1 MKTITFL
8 LIIIFSNV
16 LVAQTFEVQSIYNS
30 GPDANRINIVI
41 LSDGYQASELN
52 SFIVDANSF
61 ANALFTESPYLE
73 YKNYFNVYAIKVPSN
88 QSGASHPGTATDVSE
103 PLIPIAVVDNY
114 FGSTFDYGGIHRLL
128 VPTKTMAINTVLA
141 NNFPAYDQIVVL
153 VNSQEYGGS
162 GGGNTATSSTHPSA
176 NQIAIHELGHSFG
189 SLRDEYWAGNQF
201 ATESGVNMTQ
211 QTNPA
216 LVKWAN
222 WMGDN
227 GIGIYQH
234 CCGGNSEFWYR
245 PHQDCKM
252 RVLGVDFCSV
262 CKEGTIERIQA
273 VVSPIDSFLP
283 VETSIAAESDANLTF
298 SLNLVQTLPISTLS
312 TNWTLNGTLYNSN
325 ATSVPITATNLVN
338 GSNNLTVVVQDT
350 TPMLRIN
357 NHAAIHIYTVQWTI
371 NYNATMGVIDAQG
384 ASKNSTITAF
394 PNPVDN
400 LVTISFSN
408 FLAGNF
414 TAALY
419 IIDGKLIKNQDSNN
433 LDTIKLDMEGLNS
446 GIYIVKYYLD
456 NAYLSSQQ
464 IIKN

>member
-1 MKTITFL
+1 MKKITFL
-8 LIIIFSNV
+8 LAFILSNV
-16 LVAQTFEVQSIYNS
+16 VAAQTFEVQSIYNS
-30 GPDANRINIVI
+30 GPDANRINLVI
-41 LSDGYQASELN
+41 LSDGYQASEFGT
-52 SFIVDANSF
+52 FITDANNF
-61 ANALFTESPYLE
+61 TNALFAESPYLE

-88 QSGASHPGTATDVSE
+88 QSGASHPGTATDVTE
-103 PLIPIAVVDNY
+103 PQIPVSVVDNY

-128 VPTKTMAINTVLA
+128 VPTKFSAINSVLA
-141 NNFPAYDQIVVL
+141 NNFPAYDQIIVL
-153 VNSQEYGGS
+153 VNSLEYGGS
-162 GGGNTATSSTHPSA
+162 GGSNMATSSMHPSA

-189 SLRDEYWAGNQF
+189 ALRDEYYAGDQY

-234 CCGGNSEFWYR
+234 CCGGNSASWYR
-245 PHQDCKM
+245 PHQNCKM
-252 RVLGVDFCSV
+252 RALGNDFCSV
-262 CKEGTIERIQA
+262 CKEGTIEKIHA
-273 VVSPIDSFLP
+273 VVSPIDSFSP
-283 VETSIAAESDANLTF
+283 IETSIAVGLGANLNF
-298 SLNLVQTLPISTLS
+298 SLDLVQTLPISTLS
-312 TNWTLNGTLYNSN
+312 TTWTLNGVMYNTN
-325 ATSVPITATNLVN
+325 ATAVVVTASNLVD
-338 GSNNLTVVVQDT
+338 GNNTLTMAVQDI
-350 TPMLRIN
+350 TPMLRVN

-384 ASKNSTITAF
+384 ASTKSTITAF

-400 LVTISFSN
+400 FVNLSFSN
-408 FLAGNF
+408 FIAGDF

-419 IIDGKLIKNQDSNN
+419 SIDGKLIKTQNSNN
-433 LDTIKLDMEGLNS
+433 SDSIKLDMDGFNA
-446 GIYIVKYYLD
+446 GIYIVKYYLN

>member
-1 MKTITFL
+1 MRKITFL
-8 LIIIFSNV
+8 LAFILSNV
-16 LVAQTFEVQSIYNS
+16 VAAQTFEVQSIYNS
-30 GPDANRINIVI
+30 GPDANRINLVI
-41 LSDGYQASELN
+41 LSDGYQEGELGT
-52 SFIVDANSF
+52 FITDANNF
-61 ANALFTESPYLE
+61 TNALFAESPYLE

-88 QSGASHPGTATDVSE
+88 QSGASHPGTATDVTE
-103 PLIPIAVVDNY
+103 PVIPVAVVDNY

-128 VPTKTMAINTVLA
+128 VPTKSLAINTVLA

-162 GGGNTATSSTHPSA
+162 GGGNIATTSMHPSA
-176 NQIAIHELGHSFG
+176 DQIAIHELGHSFG
-189 SLRDEYWAGNQF
+189 NLRDEYWAGNQY
-201 ATESGVNMTQ
+201 ATENGVNMTQ

-222 WMGDN
+222 WIGDN

-245 PHQDCKM
+245 PHQNCKM
-252 RVLGVDFCSV
+252 RFLAADFCSV
-262 CKEGTIERIQA
+262 CREGTIEKIHA
-273 VVSPIDSFLP
+273 IVSPIDSFSP
-283 VETSIAAESDANLTF
+283 TSTSIAAAADTNLTF
-298 SLNLVQTLPISTLS
+298 SLDLVHTLPTSTLV
-312 TNWTLNGTLYNSN
+312 TNWTLNGTLYNTN
-325 ATSVPITATNLVN
+325 ATSVPVVAANLVD

-350 TPMLRIN
+350 NSMLRVN
-357 NHAAIHIYTVQWTI
+357 NHAAIHIYTVQWII
-371 NYNATMGVIDAQG
+371 NYDANMGVVDAQ
-384 ASKNSTITAF
+384 SKSSNSSITAF

-400 LVTISFSN
+400 FVNLSFSN
-408 FLAGNF
+408 FMAGDF

-419 IIDGKLIKNQDSNN
+419 SIDGKLIKTQNSNN
-433 LDTIKLDMEGLNS
+433 SDSIKLDMVGLNA